1 MAAEIVPFFISHRGC
16 PHRCVF
22 CNQEKISGSGGR
34 LPSEAEIRDAISS
47 RLEANGM
54 RPVEVAFYGGTFTS
68 LSKEEQRGLLDP
80 LQPLIGSGGVSSV
93 RVSTRPDAINGEI
106 SAFLAEMGVGTV
118 ELGCQSMD
126 DEVLAQAGRGHTA
139 MHTIEASM
147 AVKKAGLSLGIQLM
161 PGLPGDTMEK
171 SLASLERA
179 LALNPDF
186 LRIYPAVVIEGTGLA
201 DLYREGRYQPM
212 ALEEAV
218 QLCKVMLHRA
228 LEAGVRVVRM
238 GLQASP
244 ELDSPGTVLTGP
256 YHPAFR
262 QLVEAELC
270 YDLLVQL
277 IRGLPEADLVSINCA
292 PSRISD
298 VVGHRRGNLQ
308 RLSEE
313 HGVEVVAVR
322 GDGSLGPQEVMV
334 VHGEIRRRGNI
345 IKDLDYGGNAS

>member
-1 MAAEIVPFFISHRGC
+1 
-16 PHRCVF
+16 
-22 CNQEKISGSGGR
+22 
-34 LPSEAEIRDAISS
+34 
-47 RLEANGM
+47 
-54 RPVEVAFYGGTFTS
+54 
-68 LSKEEQRGLLDP
+68 
-80 LQPLIGSGGVSSV
+80 
-93 RVSTRPDAINGEI
+93 
-106 SAFLAEMGVGTV
+106 
-118 ELGCQSMD
+118 
-126 DEVLAQAGRGHTA
+126 
-139 MHTIEASM
+139 
-147 AVKKAGLSLGIQLM
+147 
-161 PGLPGDTMEK
+161 MEK

-201 DLYREGRYQPM
+201 DLYREGRYQPL

-228 LEAGVRVVRM
+228 LEAGVRVIRM

-298 VVGHRRGNLQ
+298 VVGHRRWNLQ

-322 GDGSLGPQEVMV
+322 GDGSLGPQEVV
-334 VHGEIRRRGNI
+334 VVYGEIRRRGNT

>member
-1 MAAEIVPFFISHRGC
+1 MAAAIVPFFISHRGC

-22 CNQEKISGSGGR
+22 CDQDKISGGGGR
-34 LPSEAEIRDAISS
+34 LPSGAEIRDTISS
-47 RLEANGM
+47 RLDANGM

-93 RVSTRPDAINGEI
+93 RISTRPDAINGEI
-106 SAFLAEMGVGTV
+106 SGFLAEMGVGTV

-126 DEVLAQAGRGHTA
+126 DEVLEHSGRGHTA
-139 MHTIEASM
+139 MHTVEASM
-147 AVKKAGLSLGIQLM
+147 DLKSAGLSVGIQLM

-171 SLASLERA
+171 SMASLDSA
-179 LALNPDF
+179 LALEPDF

-212 ALEEAV
+212 ELEDAV

-228 LEAGVRVVRM
+228 RAAGFRVVRM

-244 ELDSPGTVLTGP
+244 ELDSPGTVLAGP

-277 IRGLPEADLVSINCA
+277 IRELPGIDRVSISCA

-298 VVGHRRGNLQ
+298 VIGHRRGNLQ
-308 RLSEE
+308 RLWAE
-313 HGVEVVAVR
+313 HGVEVAAVR
-322 GDGSLGPQEVMV
+322 GDGSLNPQELVV
-334 VHGEIRRRGNI
+334 VHGEIRRKGNI
-345 IKDLDYGGNAS
+345 IKDLYYGGSSS

>member
-1 MAAEIVPFFISHRGC
+1 MAAEIIPFFISHRGC

-34 LPSEAEIRDAISS
+34 LPSEAEIRDAIAA
-47 RLEANGM
+47 RLSAGK

-80 LQPLIGSGGVSSV
+80 LQPLIDSGGVSSV

-106 SAFLAEMGVGTV
+106 SAFLAEKGVGTV

-201 DLYREGRYQPM
+201 DLYRQGRYLPM
-212 ALEEAV
+212 ALEEGV

-228 LEAGVRVVRM
+228 LEAGVRVIRV

-244 ELDSPGTVLTGP
+244 ELDSPGTVLAGP

-270 YDLLVQL
+270 YDLLVK
-277 IRGLPEADLVSINCA
+277 LVKEVPGTDRITVHCA

-308 RLSEE
+308 RLSGD
-313 HGVEVVAVR
+313 HDVEVVAVR
-322 GDGSLGPQEVMV
+322 GDGSLGPQEVVV
-334 VHGEIRRRGNI
+334 VHGEIRRMGDI